1 MATQLREAEPAAARK
16 SPVPEIFPRKDTMI
30 AEDAGRPILEQ
41 HRVPDRK
48 LRNRILVVNAIA
60 WVLIIVVIR
69 LIFF

>member
-1 MATQLREAEPAAARK
+1 
-16 SPVPEIFPRKDTMI
+16 MI